1 LKGYSIVK
9 EQKEQSKS
17 ITSTS
22 TQTAGMRGGFSGA
35 SWPPLVMLV
44 VVRHANKGT
53 VNSKI

>member
-44 VVRHANKGT
+44 VVRHANKDT